1 MTTRP
6 GTGFYPAGWM
16 GGPSKGEDVAQYLK
30 SFFRSS
36 LSNVLAGITAGVL
49 LGTLSGA
56 LFIAANRYLGF
67 PRLALDSFREILN
80 RYALG
85 MTIAFLVLSLG
96 WVLAARSARLR
107 WALKEVRRVALAV
120 IHRLAGVGPVGA
132 ALVLLVSINAAA
144 GLLDETPRPRLN
156 ILLITIDTLRADHLS
171 AYGYGRP
178 TSPNLDRLAKQG
190 VLFWRA
196 ASQWPKTTP
205 SFASMMSSTWPH
217 TNGLIRTT
225 ALRMPDRFLML
236 AELLK
241 SGGYDT
247 RAAVANPNLAT
258 VFNFDQGFDTYLEV
272 WKDAER
278 NRTELVTQRGLDL
291 LRDTSRDRPF
301 FYWLHYFDPHA
312 RYEPPARFAGLFVND
327 KLFDP
332 TWRVP
337 LQRERRKDIGG
348 IPTTASLGNDTRV
361 DYYVARYDAE
371 IRAVDEQVGV
381 LLRELERR
389 GLADNT
395 LVVVTAD
402 HGESLGDHNYFF
414 EHGRFPYDSCVRV
427 PLIVRG
433 PGTGAPGRILRSPV
447 GLIDLA
453 PTLLD
458 LAGLPANPEA
468 QGKSLRRLLNGERV
482 GSSRWAFTF
491 TESGYAKD
499 YQRSVTS
506 ERYKLVSVP
515 DPEDRKVM
523 KGSDFELYDLQKD
536 PGETRNVIGEQPKV
550 AEALKKQLDRWIV
563 ESGAPSEAPAEV
575 SLDRDTEEQL
585 RSLGYL

>member
-1 MTTRP
+1 MT
-6 GTGFYPAGWM
+6 
-16 GGPSKGEDVAQYLK
+16 QYLK
-30 SFFRSS
+30 SASRNLRSN
-36 LSNVLAGITAGVL
+36 LLAGITTGVV
-49 LGTLSGA
+49 LGSFSGA
-56 LFIAANRYLGF
+56 LFITVNRYVHGF
-67 PRLALDSFREILN
+67 PRLALDSFRDILN
-80 RYALG
+80 RYAVG
-85 MTIAFLVLSLG
+85 MVLAFFVLSLG
-96 WVLAARSARLR
+96 GLLVARSARLR
-107 WALKEVRRVALAV
+107 WALKEVRRVALAAV
-120 IHRLAGVGPVGA
+120 HRLAGVRPVGT
-132 ALVLLVSINAAA
+132 ALVLLVGVNAAA
-144 GLLDETPRPRLN
+144 GLLDDDAPRPRLN
-156 ILLITIDTLRADHLS
+156 ILLITIDTLRADHLG
-171 AYGYGRP
+171 AYGYDRP
-178 TSPNLDRLAKQG
+178 TSPNLDRLAREG
-190 VLFWRA
+190 ILFWRA

-241 SGGYDT
+241 AGGYDT

-258 VFNFDQGFDTYLEV
+258 VFNFDQGFDTYLDV

-278 NRTELVTQRGLDL
+278 RRTESVTQHGIEL
-291 LRDTSRDRPF
+291 LRDTSGKRPF

-312 RYEPPARFAGLFVND
+312 RYEPPARFARLFVND
-327 KLFDP
+327 KHFDP

-337 LQRERRKDIGG
+337 LQRERRKDLGG
-348 IPTTASLGNDTRV
+348 IPTTANLGNDTRV
-361 DYYVARYDAE
+361 DYYVAKYDAE
-371 IRAVDEQVGV
+371 IRAVDEQVGI
-381 LLRELERR
+381 LLKELERR
-389 GLADNT
+389 GLADKT

-433 PGTGAPGRILRSPV
+433 PGTGAPGRIVRSPV

-468 QGKSLRRLLNGERV
+468 QGKSLRRLLDGERV
-482 GSSRWAFTF
+482 GGSRWAFTY

-499 YQRSVTS
+499 YQRSITS

-523 KGSDFELYDLQKD
+523 QGRDLELYDLQRD
-536 PGETRNVIGEQPKV
+536 PGETRNVIDEQPKV
-550 AEALKKQLDRWIV
+550 AEAMKKQLDRWIA

-575 SLDRDTEEQL
+575 TLDKQTEEEL

>member
-1 MTTRP
+1 MP
-6 GTGFYPAGWM
+6 Y
-16 GGPSKGEDVAQYLK
+16 SLK
-30 SFFRSS
+30 STFQR
-36 LSNVLAGITAGVL
+36 LRSNVLAGITAGVL
-49 LGTLSGA
+49 LGTLSGI
-56 LFIAANRYLGF
+56 LFVTVNRYLARGF
-67 PRLALDSFREILN
+67 PHLALESFREILN
-80 RYALG
+80 RYVFGMAL
-85 MTIAFLVLSLG
+85 AFLVLRVGGLL
-96 WVLAARSARLR
+96 VARSARLR
-107 WALKEVRRVALAV
+107 WALKEVRCLALAV
-120 IHRLAGVGPVGA
+120 VRRLAGGVPVGA
-132 ALVLLVSINAAA
+132 ALVLLLGVNATA
-144 GLLDETPRPRLN
+144 GLMDDSPKPRLN
-156 ILLITIDTLRADHLS
+156 ILLITIDTLRADHLG

-178 TSPNLDRLAKQG
+178 TSPNLDRLAKEG

-278 NRTELVTQRGLDL
+278 QRSEIVTERGLDL
-291 LRDTSRDRPF
+291 LRDASGKRPF

-327 KLFDP
+327 KHFDP
-332 TWRVP
+332 AWRVP
-337 LQRERRKDIGG
+337 LQRERRKDLGG
-348 IPTTASLGNDTRV
+348 IPTTANLGNDTRV
-361 DYYVARYDAE
+361 DYYVAKYDAE
-371 IRAVDEQVGV
+371 IRSVDEQVGI
-381 LLRELERR
+381 LLKELERR
-389 GLADNT
+389 GLADKT

-433 PGTGAPGRILRSPV
+433 PGTGAPGRIVRSPV

-468 QGKSLRRLLNGERV
+468 QGKSLRRLMNGERV
-482 GSSRWAFTF
+482 GGSRWAFTY

-499 YQRSVTS
+499 YQRSITS

-523 KGSDFELYDLQKD
+523 QGRDLELYDLQKD
-536 PGETRNVIGEQPKV
+536 PGETRNVIDEQPKV
-550 AEALKKQLDRWIV
+550 AEAMKKQLDRWIT

-575 SLDRDTEEQL
+575 TLDKQTEEEL